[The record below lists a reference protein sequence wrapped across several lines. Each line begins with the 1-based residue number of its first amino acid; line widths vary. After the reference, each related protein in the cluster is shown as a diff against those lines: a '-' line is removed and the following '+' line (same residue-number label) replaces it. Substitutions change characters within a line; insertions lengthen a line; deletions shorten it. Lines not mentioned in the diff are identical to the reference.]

1 MYGQRKDMSNGCD
14 DGADALFA
22 GRTFHDRARCRG
34 VRMR

>member
-1 MYGQRKDMSNGCD
+1 MYGQRKDMSND
-14 DGADALFA
+14 HVDGACALFV